1 MKSIQIET
9 SERPS
14 EEWDRYAVSHAEV
27 RLGHAA
33 AWAPILAEAYGFSP
47 RYLIARDSEGRLRG
61 ILPMVL
67 FRGLPGRPGRLL
79 SLPFHDAAGVLADDG
94 EIASRL
100 IAEALQIAR
109 SERLEGV
116 ELRQASAAA
125 PEDSPD
131 GDPGGRGKDGSDEDR
146 PDGIAGSGTDRV
158 NLVLPLAGDAE
169 QQWQSLRAKVRN
181 QARKAERSGLTLAG
195 ESEDG
200 LLDGFYGPFCVNMRD
215 LGSPVHTRRF
225 FESAAR
231 RFGDDL
237 RFIVT
242 RDGDRSV
249 GGLVAIRFGQR
260 VWVPWASTLRSERS
274 RCPNNQIYWEAMRWG
289 IATGATAFD
298 FGRSPRESG
307 TYRFKKGW
315 GATEEALQWVLHRP
329 DGAVETAKASSS
341 SRVLEALSQGWTRL
355 PVPLATILG
364 GRIRRYFAN

>member
-1 MKSIQIET
+1 MQSIQIET

-47 RYLIARDSEGRLRG
+47 RYLVARDGEGQLRG

-94 EIASRL
+94 EIATRL
-100 IAEALQIAR
+100 LGEALRIAG

-125 PEDSPD
+125 PEDSSE
-131 GDPGGRGKDGSDEDR
+131 RGASGLGEDRSDENR
-146 PDGIAGSGTDRV
+146 PDGFTAFGTDRV

-169 QQWQSLRAKVRN
+169 QQWQRLRAKVRN
-181 QARKAERSGLTLAG
+181 QTRKAERSGLMLAA
-195 ESEDG
+195 ESEDA

-225 FESAAR
+225 FELAAR
-231 RFGDDL
+231 HFGDRL

-242 RDGDRSV
+242 IDGERSV
-249 GGLVAIRFGQR
+249 GGLVAIRFGPR

-289 IATGATAFD
+289 IATGATDFD

-307 TYRFKKGW
+307 THRFKTGW
-315 GATEEALQWVLHRP
+315 GATEEALEWVLHRP

-341 SRVLEALSQGWTRL
+341 SRLLEALSQGWTRL
-355 PVPLATILG
+355 PVPVATILG

>member
-1 MKSIQIET
+1 MTSIQIEP
-9 SERPS
+9 SEQPS
-14 EEWDRYAVSHAEV
+14 EEWDRYAISHPDV

-33 AWAPILAEAYGFSP
+33 AWAAILAEAYGFSP
-47 RYLIARDSEGRLRG
+47 RYLVARDDGGRLRG

-79 SLPFHDAAGVLADDG
+79 SLPFHDAAGPLADDD
-94 EIASRL
+94 EIATRL
-100 IAEALQIAR
+100 IGDALRIAR
-109 SERLEGV
+109 GEGLEGV
-116 ELRQASAAA
+116 ELRQAAAAA
-125 PEDSPD
+125 PDEAPERGAGGHGRD
-131 GDPGGRGKDGSDEDR
+131 GTEADR

-158 NLVLPLAGDAE
+158 NLVLPLAGDTE
-169 QQWQSLRAKVRN
+169 QQWQRLRAKVRN
-181 QARKAERSGLTLAG
+181 QARKAERSGLTLAE

-215 LGSPVHTRRF
+215 LGSPVHTRGF
-225 FESAAR
+225 FDAAAR

-242 RDGDRSV
+242 RDADRAV
-249 GGLVAIRFGQR
+249 GGLVAIRFGRR

-274 RCPNNQIYWEAMRWG
+274 RCPNNQIYWEAIRWG

-315 GATEEALQWVLHRP
+315 GATEEALEWLIHRP
-329 DGAVETAKASSS
+329 SGAVETAKASHS
-341 SRVLEALSQGWTRL
+341 SRVLEALSQVWTRL
-355 PVPLATILG
+355 PVPVATFLG